1 MAKPYN
7 NVIVNQVINNLNQ
20 YRFVKKKLYVDLT
33 TSEFFYLINISLGFY
48 SPLNRFCN
56 FKDYLNIVNFN
67 RINKKIKR
75 TIPILLSKK
84 KSKFKFK

>member
-1 MAKPYN
+1 MVKPYN

-33 TSEFFYLINISLGFY
+33 TSEFFNLINISLGFY

-56 FKDYLNIVNFN
+56 FKDYLSDVNYNI
-67 RINKKIKR
+67 
-75 TIPILLSKK
+75 
-84 KSKFKFK
+84 KSYDCL

>member
-7 NVIVNQVINNLNQ
+7 NVLVNQVINNLNQ

-33 TSEFFYLINISLGFY
+33 TSEFFNLINISLGFY

-67 RINKKIKR
+67 RINKKIKW

-84 KSKFKFK
+84 NSKFKFK

>member
-33 TSEFFYLINISLGFY
+33 TSDFFNLINISPGFY

-67 RINKKIKR
+67 RINKKIKW
-75 TIPILLSKK
+75 ILLKK
-84 KSKFKFK
+84 LILS